1 MARLLL
7 GVDLLQLGLPVGTV
21 GLLVGVE
28 CAELLVVRNLDD
40 FVELQFLA
48 LLVSVAVTLED
59 IAVELGDEGEGVVA
73 GRNEE
78 TLLVVGVG
86 GVHELEVVEPTEEV
100 LVDEVDV
107 LAQLLL
113 APRDQSDKLT

>member
-1 MARLLL
+1 
-7 GVDLLQLGLPVGTV
+7 V